1 MDQLELL
8 RQIYE
13 TGLIE
18 VNGREYRLTR
28 MRHKQR
34 RKVFAYFT
42 HIKDQLSDGDFGFM
56 DSEKFDEVMATIAD
70 VTTFDGA
77 LLSRL
82 ETHWD
87 NYPQDYLKFVTAA
100 MGGISYPFLAENLTD
115 SVVSPGVPR
124 EKI

>member
-1 MDQLELL
+1 
-8 RQIYE
+8 
-13 TGLIE
+13 
-18 VNGREYRLTR
+18 
-28 MRHKQR
+28 
-34 RKVFAYFT
+34 
-42 HIKDQLSDGDFGFM
+42 M
-56 DSEKFDEVMATIAD
+56 DSEKFDDVMATIAD

-115 SVVSPGVPR
+115 SVSPGVPR